1 MQLPLTQSKNEE
13 HKRNGS
19 YDRGG
24 KEEEG
29 AKQFYNYQAY
39 TKVRFIPDFVK
50 TDFYLF
56 NNRTINYNMSKSTDT
71 LKQEIAELKQK
82 LADYVLATDAR
93 IAALES
99 SSTPKQKEKK
109 PKAEK
114 AEKVKAEKPKAEKPK
129 TNCPKISKKLTEELE
144 KILGALYPEE
154 KKERDEMNKK
164 FRDFANAIP
173 EEDYKTMEITV
184 IVTNFKATL
193 ENPKGNDTDEE
204 TLSGGGSIKVM
215 STSDLNDVQDE
226 VSKTSDVGVYL
237 LDGQRV
243 TGPLRDEENED
254 LVTHTY
260 KGTEYEVDEST
271 NRVYSKDTEEFLGY
285 ARIKNKKFDGLIGK

>member
-1 MQLPLTQSKNEE
+1 M
-13 HKRNGS
+13 
-19 YDRGG
+19 
-24 KEEEG
+24 
-29 AKQFYNYQAY
+29 
-39 TKVRFIPDFVK
+39 K
-50 TDFYLF
+50 TDFYVS
-56 NNRTINYNMSKSTDT
+56 NNDVINYNMSKSTDT
-71 LKQEIAELKQK
+71 LSKKVAELEQK
-82 LADYVLATDAR
+82 IADYILATDAR

-129 TNCPKISKKLTEELE
+129 QNCPKISKKLTEELE

-173 EEDYKTMEITV
+173 EEDYKTMEMTV

-193 ENPKGNDTDEE
+193 EDPKGNDTEEE
-204 TLSGGGSIKVM
+204 TLTGGGSIKVM

>member
-1 MQLPLTQSKNEE
+1 
-13 HKRNGS
+13 
-19 YDRGG
+19 
-24 KEEEG
+24 
-29 AKQFYNYQAY
+29 
-39 TKVRFIPDFVK
+39 
-50 TDFYLF
+50 
-56 NNRTINYNMSKSTDT
+56 MSTKSTTDM
-71 LKQEIAELKQK
+71 LSKKIAELEQRI
-82 LADYVLATDAR
+82 ADYVLATDAR

-99 SSTPKQKEKK
+99 SSTSNKKEKK
-109 PKAEK
+109 AKEPK
-114 AEKVKAEKPKAEKPK
+114 AEKVKADKPKADKPK

-144 KILGALYPEE
+144 KILGDKYPEE

-164 FRDFANAIP
+164 FREFANAIP
-173 EEDYKTMEITV
+173 EEDYKTMEMSV

-193 ENPKGNDTDEE
+193 ENPKANDTDEE
-204 TLSGGGSIKVM
+204 LSGGGAIKVL
-215 STSDLNDVQDE
+215 SSSDLTDVQDE
-226 VSKTSDVGVYL
+226 VSKTSEVGVYL

-260 KGTEYEVDEST
+260 KSTEYEVDEST

>member
-1 MQLPLTQSKNEE
+1 
-13 HKRNGS
+13 
-19 YDRGG
+19 
-24 KEEEG
+24 
-29 AKQFYNYQAY
+29 
-39 TKVRFIPDFVK
+39 VK
-50 TDFYLF
+50 TDFYVS
-56 NNRTINYNMSKSTDT
+56 NNDLINYKMSKSTDM
-71 LKQEIAELKQK
+71 LSKKIAELEQK
-82 LADYVLATDAR
+82 IADYVLATDAR

-99 SSTPKQKEKK
+99 SSTSNKKEKK
-109 PKAEK
+109 AKEPKAEK
-114 AEKVKAEKPKAEKPK
+114 PEKVKADKPK

-144 KILGALYPEE
+144 KILGNKYPEE

-164 FRDFANAIP
+164 FREFANAIP
-173 EEDYKTMEITV
+173 EEEYKTMEMSV

-204 TLSGGGSIKVM
+204 LSGGGAIKVL
-215 STSDLNDVQDE
+215 STSDLIDLQYE
-226 VSKTSDVGVYL
+226 VSKTSEVGVYL
-237 LDGQRV
+237 LEGERV

>member
-1 MQLPLTQSKNEE
+1 M
-13 HKRNGS
+13 
-19 YDRGG
+19 
-24 KEEEG
+24 
-29 AKQFYNYQAY
+29 
-39 TKVRFIPDFVK
+39 K
-50 TDFYLF
+50 TDFYVS
-56 NNRTINYNMSKSTDT
+56 NNDLINYKMSKSTDM
-71 LKQEIAELKQK
+71 LSKKIAELEQK
-82 LADYVLATDAR
+82 IADYVLATDAR

-99 SSTPKQKEKK
+99 SSTSNKKEKK
-109 PKAEK
+109 AKEPKAEK
-114 AEKVKAEKPKAEKPK
+114 PEKVKADKPK

-144 KILGALYPEE
+144 KILGNKYPEE

-164 FRDFANAIP
+164 FREFANAIP
-173 EEDYKTMEITV
+173 EEEYKTMEMSV

-204 TLSGGGSIKVM
+204 LSGGGAIKVL
-215 STSDLNDVQDE
+215 STSDLIDLQYE
-226 VSKTSDVGVYL
+226 VSKTSEVGVYL
-237 LDGQRV
+237 LEGQRV

>member
-1 MQLPLTQSKNEE
+1 M
-13 HKRNGS
+13 
-19 YDRGG
+19 
-24 KEEEG
+24 
-29 AKQFYNYQAY
+29 
-39 TKVRFIPDFVK
+39 K
-50 TDFYLF
+50 TDFYLS
-56 NNRTINYNMSKSTDT
+56 NIDIINYNMSTKSTTDM
-71 LKQEIAELKQK
+71 LSKKIAELEQRI
-82 LADYVLATDAR
+82 ADYVLATDAR

-99 SSTPKQKEKK
+99 SSTSNKKEKK
-109 PKAEK
+109 AKEPK
-114 AEKVKAEKPKAEKPK
+114 AEKVKADKPKADKPK

-144 KILGALYPEE
+144 KILGDKYPEE

-164 FRDFANAIP
+164 FREFANAIP
-173 EEDYKTMEITV
+173 EEDYKTMEMSV

-193 ENPKGNDTDEE
+193 ENPKANDTDEE
-204 TLSGGGSIKVM
+204 LSGGGAIKVL
-215 STSDLNDVQDE
+215 SSSDLTDVQDE
-226 VSKTSDVGVYL
+226 VSKTSEVGVYL

-260 KGTEYEVDEST
+260 KSTEYEVDEST

>member
-1 MQLPLTQSKNEE
+1 
-13 HKRNGS
+13 
-19 YDRGG
+19 
-24 KEEEG
+24 
-29 AKQFYNYQAY
+29 
-39 TKVRFIPDFVK
+39 
-50 TDFYLF
+50 
-56 NNRTINYNMSKSTDT
+56 MSTKSTTDM
-71 LKQEIAELKQK
+71 LSKKIAELEQK
-82 LADYVLATDAR
+82 IADYVLATDAR

-109 PKAEK
+109 AKVPKAEK
-114 AEKVKAEKPKAEKPK
+114 PEKVKADKPKADKPK

-144 KILGALYPEE
+144 KILGDKYPEE

-164 FRDFANAIP
+164 FREFANAIP
-173 EEDYKTMEITV
+173 EEEYKTMEMSV

-204 TLSGGGSIKVM
+204 LSGGGAIKVL
-215 STSDLNDVQDE
+215 STSDLIDLQYE
-226 VSKTSDVGVYL
+226 VSKTSEVGVYL
-237 LDGQRV
+237 LEGERV

>member
-1 MQLPLTQSKNEE
+1 
-13 HKRNGS
+13 
-19 YDRGG
+19 
-24 KEEEG
+24 
-29 AKQFYNYQAY
+29 
-39 TKVRFIPDFVK
+39 VK
-50 TDFYLF
+50 TDFYVS
-56 NNRTINYNMSKSTDT
+56 NNDLINYKMSKSTDM
-71 LKQEIAELKQK
+71 LSKKIAELEQK
-82 LADYVLATDAR
+82 IADYVLATDAR

-99 SSTPKQKEKK
+99 SSTSNKKEKK
-109 PKAEK
+109 AKEPKAEK
-114 AEKVKAEKPKAEKPK
+114 PEKVKADKPK

-144 KILGALYPEE
+144 KILGNKYPEE

-164 FRDFANAIP
+164 FREFANAIP
-173 EEDYKTMEITV
+173 EEEYKTMEMSV

-204 TLSGGGSIKVM
+204 LSGGGAIKVL
-215 STSDLNDVQDE
+215 STSDLIDLQYE
-226 VSKTSDVGVYL
+226 VSKTSEVGVYL
-237 LDGQRV
+237 LEGQRV